1 MGLQEL
7 LSHPIFDP
15 SLQKRLFYCR
25 VLQCCANGRPLPD
38 DDDNLGQ
45 ALLQSSDF
53 HPDGFEGKSWLVV
66 AAHQRLCLL
75 MFLY

>member
-1 MGLQEL
+1 
-7 LSHPIFDP
+7 
-15 SLQKRLFYCR
+15 
-25 VLQCCANGRPLPD
+25 LPD